1 MTVALDPPKAGFR
14 LGMLLYDTRYRSI
27 TIQVVFMILIVLGGF
42 WLFENVRTNLEAA
55 GKDFSFEFLWV
66 RSGYDIN
73 QMLVQYSSDST
84 HARALLVGLL
94 NTLFLSFM
102 CCILAT
108 LIGVVAGVLRL
119 SKNVL
124 VAKLMEVYVETFRN
138 VPVVLWIVLVNAI
151 MAVSMPEPKEFRG
164 ENPSAQMVFFDSV
177 AITNRGVYVPEPLFS
192 RSLGNTDV
200 GVFLVSNDLLAIIA
214 VVIASIWG
222 YRRLQT
228 RATVVQN
235 ATGIRPVTW
244 WKGLAIIVLPLTA
257 LLAATGFHLG
267 YPELKGF
274 NFVGGV
280 QARNSL
286 VAMWLALSIYSATYI
301 AESVR
306 GGILAISRGQTEA
319 ALALGLQPG
328 LATRLVVLPQAM
340 RVVVPPLI
348 SQYLSITKNTSL
360 ALAVGYM
367 DLRSTLGGITMNQ
380 TGRELECM
388 LLLMG
393 IYLTISIIISVLMNI
408 YNTSIK
414 LKER

>member
-27 TIQVVFMILIVLGGF
+27 TIQVIFMILIVVFFF
-42 WLFENVRTNLEAA
+42 WLYENVVTNLKAA
-55 GKDFSFEFLWV
+55 GKDFAFDFLWT

-94 NTLFLSFM
+94 NTLFLAFM
-102 CCILAT
+102 CCVLAT
-108 LIGVVAGVLRL
+108 IIGLVAGVLRL

-124 VAKLMEVYVETFRN
+124 IARLMGIYVETFRN

-164 ENPSAQMVFFDSV
+164 ENPTATMMLFDSV
-177 AITNRGVYVPEPLFS
+177 AVTNRGIYVPEPLFS
-192 RSLGNTDV
+192 RSLGNTDI
-200 GVFLVSNDLLAIIA
+200 GIFLISNDLLAIIA
-214 VVIASIWG
+214 VVLASIWG
-222 YRRLQT
+222 FRRLQA
-228 RATVVQN
+228 RATMVQN
-235 ATGIRPVTW
+235 ATGVRPRTLW
-244 WKGLAIIVLPLTA
+244 SGLAIIVLPLAA

-280 QARNSL
+280 HARNSL

-388 LLLMG
+388 ILLMG
-393 IYLTISIIISVLMNI
+393 TYLTISLIVSALMNI
-408 YNTSIK
+408 YNSSIK